1 MFVMDVKGLHRKI
14 FDEWLYI
21 LDALHK
27 YEYGAVIEVTCG
39 SYRGRKKEHKAE
51 VMKYIRK
58 KTSSLTASVK
68 VDYGLAT
75 LNGSSERLK
84 SLRPSFR
91 VHIKYPNQILYRES
105 AIRIMNTPWITS
117 LEKSFLEQKLEESE
131 SSGTSLNQLLLI
143 EKNKGLDECSEV
155 NGIRGAISEQYIS
168 FLFEQALMGKWKR
181 MFNRQRVP
189 NKEGSRDIDLLIACS
204 RSDFRDALEYIEK
217 EQRKV
222 SVTYKYKY

>member
-1 MFVMDVKGLHRKI
+1 MNLTATHRKI
-14 FDEWLYI
+14 FDEWIYI
-21 LDALHK
+21 LDALRK

-39 SYRGRKKEHKAE
+39 SYHGRKKEHKAE

-58 KTSSLTASVK
+58 KTSSFTTPIK

-91 VHIKYPNQILYRES
+91 VHIKYPNQVLYRKS
-105 AIRIMNTPWITS
+105 AIKIMNTPWITS
-117 LEKSFLEQKLEESE
+117 VEKSFLEQKLEESE
-131 SSGTSLNQLLLI
+131 SGGTPLNQLLLI
-143 EKNKGLDECSEV
+143 EKNKGLDECSEI

-168 FLFEQALMGKWKR
+168 FLFEHALMNKWKR
-181 MFNRQRVP
+181 IYNRQRVP
-189 NKEGSRDIDLLIACS
+189 NKEGSRDIDLLVICS

-222 SVTYKYKY
+222 SITYKYKY